1 MEKSNSCTY
10 YQYPKREGG
19 EPTQQNRYF
28 THTHT
33 QESYL
38 KIKTFRAHAIPLN
51 TIDNY
56 IATEC

>member
-1 MEKSNSCTY
+1 MHVLSISK
-10 YQYPKREGG
+10 KGG
-19 EPTQQNRYF
+19 GRANPTKQVF
-28 THTHT
+28 HTHT

-56 IATEC
+56 IATECWLLTEY